1 MVETR
6 GFHSPISM
14 KLRAEYREP
23 KYRLFVDMDGTV
35 AEWKVAEEFEDLYE
49 KGYFA
54 SLQPYQNVVDAIR
67 LIFQHT
73 AIVEIYTLSAVL
85 PDSPYSIPEKMG
97 WLDRHMPFIPH
108 DHRLFIHN
116 GIEKIAAVPGGVRP
130 GDVLLDDYTLN
141 LSQWTKQARAIKLL
155 NGINGTKGTWKGA
168 AVSRFYPA
176 DVIAAAVLREIKRGE
191 D

>member
-1 MVETR
+1 ML
-6 GFHSPISM
+6 GKLLM

-35 AEWKVAEEFEDLYE
+35 AEWKAAEEFEDLYE

-54 SLQPYQNVVDAIR
+54 SLKPYQNVVDAIR

-85 PDSPYSIPEKMG
+85 PDSTYSIPEKME
-97 WLDRHMPFIPH
+97 WLDRHMPFISH

-116 GIEKIAAVPGGVRP
+116 GTEKMAAVPGGVQP

-141 LSQWTKQARAIKLL
+141 LDQWAKVRKKQS
-155 NGINGTKGTWKGA
+155 NC
-168 AVSRFYPA
+168 
-176 DVIAAAVLREIKRGE
+176 
-191 D
+191 